1 MSKKSGLADS
11 PFFTHAPSETE
22 LAPPPDESPTR
33 LLEAPESEPAPQEP
47 AGVQNAEV
55 DPLPKSKHANMQA
68 SKQESKLANK
78 QTSKHESMQAIMQA
92 YLNEKVDDIAT
103 YRYPVELLEKL
114 EDVIHQVRKEHH
126 RKVTKQA
133 VAVAALAFLLTDFET
148 FGEESMLYR
157 LLIKPDE

>member
-11 PFFTHAPSETE
+11 PFFTHAPSETKSS
-22 LAPPPDESPTR
+22 PSPDKSQVKLTVSPKPEPTPQTEAGPKTAEEEST
-33 LLEAPESEPAPQEP
+33 A
-47 AGVQNAEV
+47 
-55 DPLPKSKHANMQA
+55 KSKQESKQT

-103 YRYPVELLEKL
+103 YRYPVDLLEKL